1 MDLCTRMTFIAG
13 LSLIVMGCAG
23 AVLPSLDDRTPVQPS
38 LVIATAQEGRSTVVS
53 GKVEYLTDE
62 SEGKIKVAIAP
73 YAQLFFI
80 ARSDQNFE
88 KWLTLLKQAKDRQDN
103 VKCTV
108 RAYSG
113 RIEHVAVQR

>member
-1 MDLCTRMTFIAG
+1 MIAG
-13 LSLIVMGCAG
+13 LAVIVAGGATASLPA
-23 AVLPSLDDRTPVQPS
+23 LDHPAKTPLS
-38 LVIATAQEGRSTVVS
+38 FTLAQEGRSITVS
-53 GKVEYLTDE
+53 GKVERLLE
-62 SEGKIKVAIAP
+62 SGDRIGVAIAP

-88 KWLTLLKQAKDRQDN
+88 KWLALLKQAKAGNQP

-113 RIEHVAVQR
+113 RIERVAVQR